1 MSKEKREGDRKL
13 IYKSP
18 LLRSS
23 MSNFPLCYLPSHS
36 ILCYIS
42 PPVFSFPLPPHLLP
56 LHSSTSFLS
65 QSLLFMKVNLQV
77 YQELLAG
84 GGLRCSNHNKALPS
98 TWNRKSIVGIL
109 GYFHCHTLHTIAHSH
124 LPLSANEHPC
134 FLPASFPKA
143 LLSPSCSSQV
153 VHCFVFFFFFYYFFF
168 FSSLTLLH
176 PAFFIGLQGAVIQ
189 WWAPLFNQHMSYC
202 FSHTA
207 VISQLTHYIVI
218 SFTQC
223 LVPARHLSYFM
234 LY

>member
-1 MSKEKREGDRKL
+1 MMWRDNRMYKEIRLGGKDQQGEERRRQEAYLQVTPFEVINVKFP
-13 IYKSP
+13 S
-18 LLRSS
+18 LLPS
-23 MSNFPLCYLPSHS
+23 FPLPSLLHFS
-36 ILCYIS
+36 
-42 PPVFSFPLPPHLLP
+42 PVFSFPLPPHLLP

-84 GGLRCSNHNKALPS
+84 GGLRCSNHNKASPS

-153 VHCFVFFFFFYYFFF
+153 VHCFVFFFFFYFFF
-168 FSSLTLLH
+168 FLALHCSIQHFLQVYKEQLSSGGLHFLTSTCRTVFHTLL
-176 PAFFIGLQGAVIQ
+176 L
-189 WWAPLFNQHMSYC
+189 
-202 FSHTA
+202 
-207 VISQLTHYIVI
+207 
-218 SFTQC
+218 
-223 LVPARHLSYFM
+223 
-234 LY
+234 